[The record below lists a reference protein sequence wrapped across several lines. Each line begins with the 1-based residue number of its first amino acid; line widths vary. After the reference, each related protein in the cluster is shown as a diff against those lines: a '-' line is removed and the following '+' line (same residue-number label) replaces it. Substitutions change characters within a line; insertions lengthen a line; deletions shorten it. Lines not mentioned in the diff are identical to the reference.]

1 MEPKTIQTLCMLV
14 YAKGSDSEKLVRE
27 VEPKQSDYWKLQWFF
42 SASNFVVRVLI
53 RFVDVA
59 KVTAERNSS
68 HYDYF
73 FH

>member
-1 MEPKTIQTLCMLV
+1 M
-14 YAKGSDSEKLVRE
+14 RE